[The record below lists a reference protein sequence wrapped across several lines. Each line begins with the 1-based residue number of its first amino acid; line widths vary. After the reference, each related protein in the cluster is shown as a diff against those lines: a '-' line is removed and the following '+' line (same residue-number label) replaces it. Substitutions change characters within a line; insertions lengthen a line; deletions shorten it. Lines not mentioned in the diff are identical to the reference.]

1 MSRMGNY
8 SIQMESVMRKILL
21 MTILFVS
28 VADAKMVKKIERV
41 MYYKY
46 MFGHLHQNPS
56 KYSTSLTT
64 ISCGHPLKVYSVK
77 SGDDQPR
84 VLFNKEW
91 NFVKAGPY
99 EGYIRDEQLS
109 SKKPDCL
116 QDKYP
121 KFVDQFEMEISDMY
135 NWGRLYD
142 LYLYK
147 RTRVR

>member
-1 MSRMGNY
+1 
-8 SIQMESVMRKILL
+8 MRKILL
-21 MTILFVS
+21 LVLFIS
-28 VADAKMVKKIERV
+28 PIAQAKMVKKVERV

-64 ISCGHPLKVYSVK
+64 ISCGHPLKIYSVK
-77 SGDDQPR
+77 TGSQKPR
-84 VLFNKEW
+84 MVFNKEW

-99 EGYIRDEQLS
+99 EGYIRDTQLS
-109 SKKPDCL
+109 SKKPICF

>member
-1 MSRMGNY
+1 MSRC
-8 SIQMESVMRKILL
+8 L
-21 MTILFVS
+21 ILFLLFSSFS
-28 VADAKMVKKIERV
+28 VQGKMVKKIEKV

-64 ISCGHPLKVYSVK
+64 IGCAHPLRVYSVK
-77 SGDDQPR
+77 TSGSKPR
-84 VLFNKEW
+84 MVFNKEW
-91 NFVKAGPY
+91 YFVKAGPY
-99 EGYIRDEQLS
+99 EGYIRSQQLS
-109 SKKPDCL
+109 RRKPKCF

-121 KFVDQFEMEISDMY
+121 KFVDQFDMEISDMY

-142 LYLYK
+142 LYLFK

>member
-1 MSRMGNY
+1 
-8 SIQMESVMRKILL
+8 MRKILL
-21 MTILFVS
+21 IALLFVS
-28 VADAKMVKKIERV
+28 TAEAKMSKKVVKV
-41 MYYKY
+41 MYYKH
-46 MFGHLHQNPS
+46 MFGHLHQNAS

-77 SGDDQPR
+77 TGASKPR
-84 VLFNKEW
+84 MLFNKEW
-91 NFVKAGPY
+91 YFVKAGPY
-99 EGYIRDEQLS
+99 EGYIRDSQLS
-109 SKKPDCL
+109 SKKPTCF